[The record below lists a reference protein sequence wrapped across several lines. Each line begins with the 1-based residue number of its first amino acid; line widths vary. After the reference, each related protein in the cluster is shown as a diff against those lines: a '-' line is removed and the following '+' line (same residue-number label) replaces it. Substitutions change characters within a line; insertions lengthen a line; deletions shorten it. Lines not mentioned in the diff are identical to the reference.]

1 MINIQMVWKY
11 QQKLLPVVIINLAIS
26 FLVPGISAAAHIG
39 GLIGGVAVSFM
50 LGANVNDNNQK
61 QIHGLIITLLLTAF
75 MVYLAFFR

>member
-1 MINIQMVWKY
+1 MI
-11 QQKLLPVVIINLAIS
+11 
-26 FLVPGISAAAHIG
+26 PGIDNACHIG